1 MNSLHKFFYLVTG
14 LTIIVGFSCCGKS
27 SDNQVSATVPA
38 VFSKFS
44 TSVTIS
50 SDGNYITLKSNGVP
64 DHKSCYFPLNDA
76 RYEAYNG
83 NNPLF
88 QKNPNT
94 IGTKNFVFRIPVT
107 PSEDPAH
114 PATPLGPIGI
124 AVNGVAIY
132 NQYAGP
138 NQPLTN
144 EINSFD
150 QYLGH
155 PDPTAIYHYHIEPLY
170 ITQQKTKSAL
180 IGFLLDGYPLYGP
193 SENGKTLIS
202 ADLDTYHG
210 HTAPTS
216 DYPSGIYHYH
226 ITADAPYINGAG
238 FYGKKGTVTQ

>member
-1 MNSLHKFFYLVTG
+1 MKTARTLFSFWVAMIFLFSL
-14 LTIIVGFSCCGKS
+14 SSCGKS
-27 SDNQVSATVPA
+27 TDNQVSVAVPA

-64 DHKSCYFPLNDA
+64 DHKSCYFPLTDS

-83 NNPLF
+83 SNPLF
-88 QKNPNT
+88 QKNPNS
-94 IGTKNFVFRIPVT
+94 IGTKNFVFRIPAT
-107 PSEDPAH
+107 PSEDPSH

-155 PDPTAIYHYHIEPLY
+155 PDPTATYHYHIEPTY

-180 IGFLLDGYPLYGP
+180 IGFLLDGYPVYGP
-193 SENGKTLIS
+193 LENGKTLVN
-202 ADLDTYHG
+202 ADLDSYHG
-210 HTAPTS
+210 HNAPTA
-216 DYPSGIYHYH
+216 DYPNGIYHYH
-226 ITADAPYINGAG
+226 VTADAPYINGVG
-238 FYGKKGTVTQ
+238 FFGKKGTVTQ

>member
-1 MNSLHKFFYLVTG
+1 MKTKFKFCYLVIG
-14 LTIIVGFSCCGKS
+14 LAITVGHSSCGKS
-27 SDNQVSATVPA
+27 SDNQVSAAVPE
-38 VFSKFS
+38 VFNKFS
-44 TSVTIS
+44 TWVTVS
-50 SDGNYITLKSNGVP
+50 SDGSYITLKSNGVP
-64 DHKSCYFPLNDA
+64 DHKSCYFALNDA

-83 NNPLF
+83 SNPLF

-94 IGTKNFVFRIPVT
+94 IGTKNFVFRIPVN
-107 PSEDPAH
+107 PSEDPTH

-155 PDPTAIYHYHIEPLY
+155 PDPTATYHYHIEPVY

-180 IGFLLDGYPLYGP
+180 IGFLLDGYPIYGP
-193 SENGKTLIS
+193 SENGKTLVS
-202 ADLDTYHG
+202 ADLDSYHG
-210 HTAPTS
+210 HTGPTA
-216 DYPSGIYHYH
+216 DYPNGIYHYH